1 MTNGARLR
9 NLSRRIVGPIIINRR
24 RIAHTKYVNFLYRCI
39 AWVISSSSF
48 HFFASPRSDIFVF
61 SSSLSF
67 FSSLFITC
75 LDCYSSGFS
84 PYRNEEKKEKIVS
97 ELQSD
102 FWLVLPG
109 RSHFKHRHRSERK
122 KIKFL
127 DNLEHGIRCRE
138 FRSLDGDESCTR
150 ICLVLWSNACW
161 TSERSFEMRF
171 DAMVWD
177 FAQGSIFFF
186 ARPQR
191 TSRVCATKRESH
203 HCSQVAEPHAY
214 PLSIDRLAIFDFAFI
229 AARSPIQ
236 KCVTINSPLINFAC
250 LAFVPKE
257 LLEMN
262 RRAHRTCANNNGG
275 WENRYTPRFCYDA
288 HRTWIA
294 NRIKFQ
300 FPQEMSSKRR

>member
-1 MTNGARLR
+1 M
-9 NLSRRIVGPIIINRR
+9 S
-24 RIAHTKYVNFLYRCI
+24 NFKFKFLFLC
-39 AWVISSSSF
+39 
-48 HFFASPRSDIFVF
+48 
-61 SSSLSF
+61 
-67 FSSLFITC
+67 FSSLGYFRIFLFIIIFF
-75 LDCYSSGFS
+75 FS
-84 PYRNEEKKEKIVS
+84 FHNLS
-97 ELQSD
+97 
-102 FWLVLPG
+102 WLLLFRFLSLPKW
-109 RSHFKHRHRSERK
+109 RKERK
-122 KIKFL
+122 NRFWAPKWLLTRSPGQISFQAPTPMRAQKIKFL

-138 FRSLDGDESCTR
+138 FRSLNGYESCPR

-177 FAQGSIFFF
+177 FSQGSIFFF

-203 HCSQVAEPHAY
+203 HCCSQVAEPHAY

-257 LLEMN
+257 LLDMN
-262 RRAHRTCANNNGG
+262 RRAHRTCANNNGRR
-275 WENRYTPRFCYDA
+275 ENRYTPRFCYDA

-300 FPQEMSSKRR
+300 IPQEMSSKRR